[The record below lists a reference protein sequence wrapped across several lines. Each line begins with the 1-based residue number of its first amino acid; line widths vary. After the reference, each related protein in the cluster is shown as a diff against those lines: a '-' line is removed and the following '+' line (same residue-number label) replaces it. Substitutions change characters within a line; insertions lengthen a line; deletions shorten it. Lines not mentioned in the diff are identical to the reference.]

1 MMRSIYLQGDL
12 GTKFGNKFRINT
24 DNYQEIFKCISVNRP
39 EFIPYLRK
47 CEQQDIGFIIETA
60 GQQVDEKSLLFPV
73 KEGDVTISIA
83 PAGSKS
89 GIGKILAAVVLAFV
103 LIPVIGGIVT
113 TGATAGTAFAG
124 AQGAY
129 GMMLSAGLQSGAG
142 LVVASLSINL
152 AMAGVQ
158 QMMAPDPS
166 TDSDAP
172 ENYSFNGNAQ
182 NIKQG
187 DPVPLL
193 YGELRI
199 PGRPISI
206 NVDNTTPTFV
216 GYYEDGT
223 GDIDPVDQ
231 DGGGNTTENA
241 QTALH

>member
-1 MMRSIYLQGDL
+1 MRNVYLQGEL
-12 GTKFGNKFRINT
+12 GSKFGNKFRVNT
-24 DNYQEIFKCISVNRP
+24 NNYQEIFKCISANRP
-39 EFIPYLRK
+39 EFIPYLKK

-60 GQQVDEKSLLFPV
+60 GKEVNQENLLFPV

-89 GIGKILAAVVLAFV
+89 GIGKILAAVVIAMIV
-103 LIPVIGGIVT
+103 LPIIGGGVFVGPTQAGLKGTMELIGAAMS
-113 TGATAGTAFAG
+113 TGKGVAVALVATNLATAG
-124 AQGAY
+124 
-129 GMMLSAGLQSGAG
+129 
-142 LVVASLSINL
+142 I
-152 AMAGVQ
+152 Q
-158 QMMAPDPS
+158 QMMAPDPA

-172 ENYSFNGNAQ
+172 DNYSFNGNAQ

-223 GDIDPVDQ
+223 GSTDPVDQ
-231 DGGGNTTENA
+231 DGGGNTTENT
-241 QTALH
+241 QKSLH